1 MIASRKLLIAGAALL
16 LVGAWV
22 ALRSAPPPRL
32 NALPPPWEVSVSSDG
47 STSEVLGVRLGTT
60 TLAEARRQFGGDL
73 QLALIEQPDRQLALE
88 GYAARVESAF
98 VTGAV
103 VLAAAAPSAFL
114 DAARQRANYAANLEN
129 IDDVGSLRALVQRMV
144 DERGVDPARVFA
156 TGLSNGGH
164 MAYKLGLEAPQL
176 VAAIAAVG
184 ANLPVAAS
192 MESNRETSTCCPSP
206 VRWRAWIA
214 AIRAMPADENRLG
227 VPPPMNTV
235 STGRPQ
241 TCGRAISRSASSAET

>member
-16 LVGAWV
+16 LVAAWV

-32 NALPPPWEVSVSSDG
+32 NALPPPWEVSVSPDG

-88 GYAARVESAF
+88 GYAARIESAF

-114 DAARQRANYAANLEN
+114 DAARQRSTQSAAQPS
-129 IDDVGSLRALVQRMV
+129 GARRWSLAAADRDAAL
-144 DERGVDPARVFA
+144 A
-156 TGLSNGGH
+156 
-164 MAYKLGLEAPQL
+164 
-176 VAAIAAVG
+176 
-184 ANLPVAAS
+184 LPVDS
-192 MESNRETSTCCPSP
+192 LTFVP
-206 VRWRAWIA
+206 
-214 AIRAMPADENRLG
+214 AIRLDAAMISARFGEAEQTLVRGARTHYLFPRRGIDIAVDGSGKAVLQYLRPADFWRLAAPLEG
-227 VPPPMNTV
+227 GEATP
-235 STGRPQ
+235 
-241 TCGRAISRSASSAET
+241 